1 MDFSLPALRQMV
13 TSLALRWVGLPG
25 KKGEAS
31 RDSEKKSEENG
42 DDGVE
47 KPDVERER
55 QEEVDKLGENKSE
68 EEKGVLARSEESE
81 MLKTEPRSE
90 IVKAAG
96 KESDE
101 EEEAADVV
109 SEKLQTEE
117 PKSEEGR
124 EMEVITLVEEGDA
137 TAQIMEK
144 VLEDV
149 WRSHQSCLEDS
160 ASEPEPLPKSND
172 TIGDIWIEM
181 NRVAEEE
188 MDRERDQL
196 VEELIVDLEDDFE
209 VIIAREESFEMIEE
223 DSNANENLDG
233 TLEDKGQ
240 VQAEPDLED
249 DFEAIIAREKSFEM
263 IEEDGNAN
271 ENKNLYESLEEE
283 VQTEPDVHLEC
294 RAAGQECGTLES
306 FEGLRQR
313 KAPLVDLVDILG
325 RKSERREHLKTAKL
339 SVKLNIQNEALENIE
354 DLELGIK
361 GKEKSKKMKRI
372 AKSSIFVA
380 ATKRKVDASIGQL
393 FSSNGNEIR
402 ENANKKVKT
411 EVSKQTK
418 CGTNKQKRRVAWT
431 RSATRVSEGGSEEKV
446 IFMNLCIF
454 L

>member
-13 TSLALRWVGLPG
+13 TSLALRWVGLPV
-25 KKGEAS
+25 KGEAS
-31 RDSEKKSEENG
+31 RDSEKKSDEKGE
-42 DDGVE
+42 DGVE
-47 KPDVERER
+47 KADVGGEK
-55 QEEVDKLGENKSE
+55 QEEVDKLRENKRE
-68 EEKGVLARSEESE
+68 EEKDVLARSEETE

-90 IVKAAG
+90 IGKAAG
-96 KESDE
+96 KETDE

-109 SEKLQTEE
+109 PEKLQTEE
-117 PKSEEGR
+117 PKS
-124 EMEVITLVEEGDA
+124 EMEVITLVEEGDV
-137 TAQIMEK
+137 TAQMMEK

-149 WRSHQSCLEDS
+149 WRSHQSCVEDS
-160 ASEPEPLPKSND
+160 PSEPEPPLPKSND

-188 MDRERDQL
+188 MDRERDKL

-294 RAAGQECGTLES
+294 RAAGQECGTVES

-313 KAPLVDLVDILG
+313 RAPLVDLVDILG

-380 ATKRKVDASIGQL
+380 GKKRKIDASIGQL

-446 IFMNLCIF
+446 ILLNLCIF

>member
-25 KKGEAS
+25 KKGEVS
-31 RDSEKKSEENG
+31 RDSEKKSDEKGE
-42 DDGVE
+42 DGVE
-47 KPDVERER
+47 KADVGGEK

-109 SEKLQTEE
+109 PEKLQTEE
-117 PKSEEGR
+117 PKS
-124 EMEVITLVEEGDA
+124 EMEVITLVEEGDV
-137 TAQIMEK
+137 TAQMMEK

-149 WRSHQSCLEDS
+149 WRSHRSCLEDS
-160 ASEPEPLPKSND
+160 PSEPEPPLPKSND

-223 DSNANENLDG
+223 GSNANENLDG
-233 TLEDKGQ
+233 TLEDEGQ
-240 VQAEPDLED
+240 AQNEPDLED

-271 ENKNLYESLEEE
+271 ENKIENRYESLEEE

-294 RAAGQECGTLES
+294 RAAGQECGTVES

-325 RKSERREHLKTAKL
+325 KKSERREHLKTARL
-339 SVKLNIQNEALENIE
+339 SVKLNIQNEALENIV
-354 DLELGIK
+354 DLEQGMK

-411 EVSKQTK
+411 EVNKQTK
-418 CGTNKQKRRVAWT
+418 CGRNKQKRRVAWT
-431 RSATRVSEGGSEEKV
+431 RSATRVSVSGSEEKV
-446 IFMNLCIF
+446 ILLNLCIF